1 MRVEPHAPV
10 IEAVG
15 LSKSYGRHPAVRGV
29 DLTVRRGEVLSLLGP
44 NGAGKTTLVEML
56 EGLSRPD
63 AGTVRVLG
71 LDPRRRQRAVRARI
85 GVVLQN
91 HGVDPR
97 IRVGEV
103 AAQFATY
110 YRRRGDGAPAMR
122 ARVAATLERFGLDG
136 RRRSLVGT
144 LSGGERRRL
153 DLALAMIGDPE
164 VVFLDEPTANLD
176 VLGRRAVWA
185 AIEDLASSGRAVVM
199 TTHHFD
205 EAELLSDRVV
215 LMVGGR
221 ILADGPPA
229 ALETGRERVLRARY
243 TAPPPVPPPAPWAL
257 EGRDLVFTCRD
268 PLASLRELVAWTEAM
283 GLDMQALSIDAA
295 PLEDVCLRLFAG
307 DAS

>member
-1 MRVEPHAPV
+1 VTINLARPA
-10 IEAVG
+10 ISAQ
-15 LSKSYGRHPAVRGV
+15 AVRKSFGEHLVLDGV
-29 DLTVRRGEVLSLLGP
+29 DLTVAEGTIFSLLGP

-63 AGTVRVLG
+63 AGSVRVLG

-91 HGVDPR
+91 HGIDPR

-103 AAQFATY
+103 AAQFAAY
-110 YRRRGDGAPAMR
+110 YRRRGDGAAVVR
-122 ARVAATLERFGLDG
+122 ARAAATLERFGLDG

-153 DLALAMIGDPE
+153 DLALAMIGEPE

-176 VLGRRAVWA
+176 VLGRRAVWS
-185 AIEDLASSGRAVVM
+185 AIEDLVSSGRAVVM

-205 EAELLSDRVV
+205 EAEMLSDRVV

-243 TAPPPVPPPAPWAL
+243 TVSPPVPPAPWVL

-283 GLDMQALSIDAA
+283 GLEMQSLSIDAA

-307 DAS
+307 EAS